1 MNKFIKYENRLNVIG
16 ENVRKYREQ
25 NNWSLTELSNKLML
39 LGIDI
44 PKPSLQNIENGKRV
58 IKEYEFY
65 ALCKVFNLSME
76 EMLKEFIKSLQ

>member
-65 ALCKVFNLSME
+65 ALCKVFNLSMK